1 MLRHSLPLLAGT
13 ALVSLLSAC
22 TTGTTTTTS
31 GNPSPKGSSTSAT
44 EPAKDGGSSG
54 GEGDGAGDGAGE
66 GDGSLGPQCTA
77 YIACCEEVAAT
88 TPAAAASCDSVKTQ
102 IENAEKN
109 GVSAA
114 QYEAS
119 CKSGI
124 ATFKSAGY
132 CK

>member
-1 MLRHSLPLLAGT
+1 MLRHSLPLFVGT

-44 EPAKDGGSSG
+44 EPAKDGGSSS
-54 GEGDGAGDGAGE
+54 GEGAGE
-66 GDGSLGPQCTA
+66 GDGEGSLGPQCTA
-77 YIACCEEVAAT
+77 YIACCEEIAAT

-124 ATFKSAGY
+124 STFKNAGY

>member
-1 MLRHSLPLLAGT
+1 MLRHSLALFVGT

-22 TTGTTTTTS
+22 TTGTTTTS

-44 EPAKDGGSSG
+44 EPAKDGGSSS
-54 GEGDGAGDGAGE
+54 GEGEGE
-66 GDGSLGPQCTA
+66 GEGSLGPQCTA

-88 TPAAAASCDSVKTQ
+88 TPAAAASCDSVKSQ

-114 QYEAS
+114 QYEAG

-124 ATFKSAGY
+124 STFKSAGY